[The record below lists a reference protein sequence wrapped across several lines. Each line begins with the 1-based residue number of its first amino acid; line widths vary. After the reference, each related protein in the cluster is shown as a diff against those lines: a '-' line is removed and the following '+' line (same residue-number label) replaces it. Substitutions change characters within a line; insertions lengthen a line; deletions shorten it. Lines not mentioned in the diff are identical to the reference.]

1 MPWIAEFADRFADQF
16 PIPNMPAPGIPE
28 IPIPEIPDIP
38 IPVIP
43 WTCILYVIGYAL
55 TGAIS
60 GAFLLPLLVPLALF
74 LAGFTV
80 GGVVAGSLAA
90 VLMWCHM
97 GHIPVGG
104 FVALMQSLGTMGLMA
119 GYNVV
124 VMSISAIVGMIGM
137 VYIAV
142 RVQEVCSA
150 DCCHTSM
157 K

>member
-43 WTCILYVIGYAL
+43 W
-55 TGAIS
+55 S
-60 GAFLLPLLVPLALF
+60 
-74 LAGFTV
+74 
-80 GGVVAGSLAA
+80 VVAGSLAA

-119 GYNVV
+119 GYNIV